1 MPWERPHFLQ
11 QARGSVVREA
21 RANRARQHGPPRD
34 PAMADGHRSRLLKLS
49 KWKLFQK
56 AAIQHSPL
64 AGKVR
69 PFASLNE
76 TRPVERM
83 AASRLSHET
92 KLDSTKGS
100 AAAKA
105 VLQPAVIPGHHV
117 ACHEVTDRPEAHDQG
132 FGAGQEEGTT

>member
-1 MPWERPHFLQ
+1 
-11 QARGSVVREA
+11 
-21 RANRARQHGPPRD
+21 
-34 PAMADGHRSRLLKLS
+34 MADGQLSRLLKLL

-56 AAIQHSPL
+56 AAIQHLPL
-64 AGKVR
+64 TGKVR

-117 ACHEVTDRPEAHDQG
+117 ACHEVTDRPEAHDEG
-132 FGAGQEEGTT
+132 FSAGQEEGTP